1 MTQRLIASITSDEEW
16 PRFDGALASQGV
28 DPLALPIDRFL
39 SLAYWHLVK
48 DVDRFSSEG
57 QQALRKFEARL
68 WMPPAGVEVTEG
80 PWSAA
85 AETAS
90 FQAFKKMIKPDDPMN
105 PAAGAVAAGKPQQRP
120 STADRPQRR
129 PAPEPARQQ
138 QPRRTAPAVAG
149 RHPRT
154 SGGISSAVQARG

>member
-1 MTQRLIASITSDEEW
+1 MTQRLIGAIANSEEW
-16 PRFDGALASQGV
+16 QRFDAAYASQGT
-28 DPLALPIDRFL
+28 DPLDLPPDRFL
-39 SLAYWHLVK
+39 NAVYAYLVGG
-48 DVDRFSSEG
+48 VDRHTQEG

-90 FQAFKKMIKPDDPMN
+90 FQAFKKMIKPDTPIAPDGP
-105 PAAGAVAAGKPQQRP
+105 VAAGKPRESAASRSQAP
-120 STADRPQRR
+120 APRR

-138 QPRRTAPAVAG
+138 QPRRQVPAPRASG
-149 RHPRT
+149 RPSR
-154 SGGISSAVQARG
+154 VLQARG